1 MQFLLLVRRSIYD
14 PSFYRS
20 IPQRPFS
27 FTLRYFFTLTV
38 GVAVAASVL
47 VSLRAVPVL
56 RDTLL
61 ELGKSFVVAVPQD
74 FTVTIEDGV
83 AQANSA
89 TPAVVPFPR
98 ALAHSISASSSLQ
111 YFLVMDPSTPF
122 QQEKFFRLHTLLW
135 LARDAVGVYDGPSAV
150 KVLPFSREMGKVVL
164 DAAAREKVYIAIQR
178 FIRFLPLVVAL
189 FTFFAVGLT
198 LAWTLVYYLIAALLV
213 WGFARLRRVRL
224 RYRDAYLVAVHAG
237 TLGFILYGLSFGG
250 LARVPFLYTFLLL
263 VVVLLNMPA
272 APRGTQHFSGQRG
285 KGYA

>member
-1 MQFLLLVRRSIYD
+1 MQFFSLIRRSIYD
-14 PSFYRS
+14 PSFYRG
-20 IPQRPFS
+20 IPRRPFS

-38 GVAVAASVL
+38 GVAAAASVL

-74 FTVTIEDGV
+74 FTVTIEDGT

-89 TPAVVPFPR
+89 TPAVVPLPR
-98 ALAHSISASSSLQ
+98 TLAHSISASSALQ

-122 QQEKFFRLHTLLW
+122 QQEKFFRLHTVLW
-135 LARDAVGVYDGPSAV
+135 LARDAVGVYQGPSAV
-150 KVLPFSREMGKVVL
+150 KVFPLSGEMGKVVL
-164 DAAAREKVYIAIQR
+164 DAAAREKIYIAIQR
-178 FIRFLPLVVAL
+178 FSRFIPLVVVL
-189 FTFFAVGLT
+189 FTFFAVGFTLLWT
-198 LAWTLVYYLIAALLV
+198 LAYYLVAALLV

-237 TLGFILYGLSFGG
+237 TLSFILYGLSFGG

-263 VVVLLNMPA
+263 VVVWLNMPA
-272 APRGTQHFSGQRG
+272 APRKAHHLPGSSG